1 LENAL
6 RASLVIS
13 ALGHLAVIGW
23 ASFNF
28 SSVDPFE
35 VEPIKA
41 LPVEFIEASELTRLK
56 AGERKAKP
64 SEEPA
69 AAKKAESENAGKAE
83 KAPKKEQV
91 ASLPPPPPP
100 QPEPPK
106 SAAPAVPPRPKEAE
120 ASPEKPEPE
129 PVPAKK
135 EETKK
140 EEEKKE
146 DKPLIAAKD
155 VPTPAIR
162 PRHQPRPAPKPEQ
175 KQDAKFDPD
184 RIAALLNKAPE
195 QSAAQSRQVAALDAG
210 AGDPRGLDERMSISE
225 IDALRRQ
232 IQRCWSPPV
241 GVRGASDL
249 AVRLRLAL
257 NADGT
262 LSRPPE
268 VLTSG
273 SGLGFLAA
281 ADSAKR
287 AVLRCQPYDLPA
299 GKYEAWRDINV
310 NFDPREMLGG

>member
-1 LENAL
+1 M
-6 RASLVIS
+6 RAPLVIS

-28 SSVDPFE
+28 ASVDPFE

-41 LPVEFIEASELTRLK
+41 LPVEFIEASELTKLK

-64 SEEPA
+64 NEEPA
-69 AAKKAESENAGKAE
+69 SAKKAETEKVGEAKEAE
-83 KAPKKEQV
+83 KTEKV
-91 ASLPPPPPP
+91 ASLPPSPPP
-100 QPEPPK
+100 QPEAPKAAAPAPPAPRPQK
-106 SAAPAVPPRPKEAE
+106 SAATPD
-120 ASPEKPEPE
+120 KPEPE

-135 EETKK
+135 EEAKK
-140 EEEKKE
+140 EE
-146 DKPLIAAKD
+146 DKPLLAAKD
-155 VPTPAIR
+155 VPAPAIR

-184 RIAALLNKAPE
+184 RIAALLNKAPD
-195 QSAAQSRQVAALDAG
+195 QAAAQSRQTASLDSG

-225 IDALRRQ
+225 LDALRRQ

-241 GVRGASDL
+241 AVRGASDL

-281 ADSAKR
+281 ADSARR